1 MWLLTARFGLT
12 SAFLQQGTD
21 LSQLGQTGSTANIY
35 KYFGLVWDA
44 TTERWNYIGHPN
56 SPSVTSPLATSIATF
71 GVGGTQSATR
81 ELDFFELL
89 QAGIDN
95 NSLGDAFSSDP
106 GLPLAHQQS
115 KMLHI
120 LTIGAN
126 LIAQSRAD
134 SYPVRIACKVNVA
147 GNPTTMEAVGM
158 PRLPFISSM
167 ALCPVGVTD
176 TVAGGMNWLLIPN
189 LWDPFRDNWDLTEAN
204 VSSTLTPGYPRPP
217 VRITMRGSTFFG
229 YANSIVTQSGSV
241 NPDGASVTLFP
252 TASTGGTQ
260 SLLLTTGDSTFGRDG
275 FREAMRLG
283 TSDISTSVTAFDPTT
298 LGSSVPSWN
307 SVVRPANDGSNYRND
322 GFVVIRISLAG
333 TSITTPDAIGKNPVL
348 TAPAGVQL
356 SLDYQSPSGQW
367 YPYSFL
373 QGNIATNTWISSD
386 PPDPS
391 NPSNLS
397 LATSFS
403 QYGLPATYQNPTVV
417 NSTDT
422 STATLWTSAAGGVAA
437 LAQAPMLAKA
447 DPRSVRYNSMIG
459 VVNLANPPLPFTSAG
474 IIGSIWP
481 GPYATPPPMSASA
494 FPTPTPTPNPNP
506 ATLGDNALVPNNA
519 SNPYSETSGDAWR
532 PVMMNRPFR
541 SVGEM
546 GYAFRDQPFRTLSF
560 SSGTSSNP
568 SPDAALLD
576 LFSVND
582 YSAPSSM
589 RAGTINLNSQQPAA
603 LAAVLGST
611 IKREDTPRGGSPP
624 APTPQ
629 LLTVAEANNTAASLA
644 SLSSTAPVTNK
655 AGVATFI
662 ANVTDSTGLGPSQ
675 PKTQRESIARA
686 LGEVGQTR
694 TWNLLIDVIAQTG
707 HFKPNAN
714 SLQNDFIVE
723 GEEHYWL
730 HVAIDRFTGQVID
743 KQTEVVKE

>member
-1 MWLLTARFGLT
+1 MNPTF
-12 SAFLQQGTD
+12 S
-21 LSQLGQTGSTANIY
+21 
-35 KYFGLVWDA
+35 
-44 TTERWNYIGHPN
+44 NYYRPE
-56 SPSVTSPLATSIATF
+56 SITI
-71 GVGGTQSATR
+71 
-81 ELDFFELL
+81 L
-89 QAGIDN
+89 
-95 NSLGDAFSSDP
+95 LGDAFSSDP

-134 SYPVRIACKVNVA
+134 SYPVRIACSVNVA

-176 TVAGGMNWLLIPN
+176 PIRGGMNWLLIPN
-189 LWDPFRDNWDLTEAN
+189 LWDPFRDNWDLTETN
-204 VSSTLTPGYPRPP
+204 VSNTLTPGYPRPP
-217 VRITMRGSTFFG
+217 VRITMRGNTGFG

-241 NPDGASVTLFP
+241 NPDAASVTLFP
-252 TASTGGTQ
+252 TTSTGGSQ

-283 TSDISTSVTAFDPTT
+283 TSDIGTSVTAFDPTT
-298 LGSSVPSWN
+298 LGSSAPSWN

-322 GFVVIRISLAG
+322 DFVVIRISLAG
-333 TSITTPDAIGKNPVL
+333 TYIGSDPNAVGKNPVL
-348 TAPAGVQL
+348 RAFAGVQL
-356 SLDYQSPSGQW
+356 SLDYQSPNGQW

-373 QGNIATNTWISSD
+373 QGNNATNTWISS
-386 PPDPS
+386 DPS

-447 DPRSVRYNSMIG
+447 DPRSIRYNSMIG

-494 FPTPTPTPNPNP
+494 FPIPTPTPNPNP
-506 ATLGDNALVPNNA
+506 ATLGDNNALVPNNA

-560 SSGTSSNP
+560 SSAN

-589 RAGTINLNSQQPAA
+589 RAGTISLNSQQSAA

-611 IKREDTPRGGSPP
+611 IKREDTPRGGSPG
-624 APTPQ
+624 APTP
-629 LLTVAEANNTAASLA
+629 LPLSTPDANNTAASLA

-655 AGVATFI
+655 AGVATLV
-662 ANVTDSTGLGPSQ
+662 ANVPDSTR
-675 PKTQRESIARA
+675 TRA
-686 LGEVGQTR
+686 
-694 TWNLLIDVIAQTG
+694 
-707 HFKPNAN
+707 KP
-714 SLQNDFIVE
+714 
-723 GEEHYWL
+723 
-730 HVAIDRFTGQVID
+730 
-743 KQTEVVKE
+743 TEDAA